1 MSTFSEF
8 FPTTPPPAPECMRC
22 QADVQVEL
30 RLCVRGIGGGASRSS
45 RPACVEVRLGAA
57 CARGAAQIAC
67 PLSITIGCFYIS
79 RDTGLQHCACSP
91 IAMGAH
97 CARIAPS
104 KEASRRCAAR
114 PFYDVSLCLFRSF
127 RFVVISSSP
136 CEAVFLVQAWSRI
149 FSKRSRLVCG
159 VFVGRASCA
168 IGPRR
173 VRGCKCEFAARNGG
187 AVCIRARLRT
197 WIDCARYVCAS
208 LAMPTPNS
216 RRRFDLGFFTSRFIA
231 LLCARQLPFLLNHS
245 GIAIGAS
252 KKKSA
257 SPIATKPSSG
267 RSRATQ

>member
-1 MSTFSEF
+1 MLAERRKS
-8 FPTTPPPAPECMRC
+8 R
-22 QADVQVEL
+22 
-30 RLCVRGIGGGASRSS
+30 VRYLSQS
-45 RPACVEVRLGAA
+45 VV
-57 CARGAAQIAC
+57 AR
-67 PLSITIGCFYIS
+67 Y
-79 RDTGLQHCACSP
+79 TGLQHCACSP

-97 CARIAPS
+97 CARVAPS

-127 RFVVISSSP
+127 RFVVISRSP

-216 RRRFDLGFFTSRFIA
+216 RRRFDLGFFTSRFLAI
-231 LLCARQLPFLLNHS
+231 LCARQLPFLQNHS
-245 GIAIGAS
+245 GTAVRQPCRKLVIAGLAL
-252 KKKSA
+252 SA
-257 SPIATKPSSG
+257 PQK
-267 RSRATQ
+267 RSRRRILQRSHRPDAVERHSERRHG